1 MRAKQ
6 AAVSVLVALAA
17 GSLLTAQ
24 PAARQPV
31 AAEGAALLVAAQ
43 DLRWVDVPDTPVKMA
58 TVKGDS
64 QKGAHA
70 AFIKLPAGFSAPLH
84 SHTADHHVVVVTGSL
99 TLVPEGGTARQLGP
113 GSWFEF
119 TGKKKHTTACG
130 AGGDCLLFIVASG
143 AWDLVPADAPK
154 K

>member
-1 MRAKQ
+1 MRSKQ
-6 AAVSVLVALAA
+6 AAGSVLVALAV
-17 GSLLTAQ
+17 GSLLAAQ
-24 PAARQPV
+24 PAAKRPV
-31 AAEGAALLVAAQ
+31 AIEPNAILVAAR
-43 DLRWVDVPDTPVKMA
+43 DMKWVDVPDTPVKMA

-84 SHTADHHVVVVTGSL
+84 SHSADHHVVVVTGTL
-99 TLVPEGGTARQLGP
+99 TLMAEGGTAQQIGP

-119 TGKKKHTTACG
+119 TGRKKHTTACG
-130 AGGDCLLFIVASG
+130 AGGDCLLFSVAEA
-143 AWDLVPADAPK
+143 AWDLLPAEAPK